1 MNLRNVDAACPHPP
15 AGTFS
20 REAGEGHPLA
30 VSNEPSRVS
39 PSPAQRGNVPAGG
52 WGRVLAS
59 AAMVVLFIVAGT
71 AHAERVR
78 DLADVAGVRQNQL
91 VGYGLVA
98 GLDGSGDQTSQAPFT
113 TQSLDNMLQQFGITV
128 PANVRP
134 QLKNVAAVMVTADL
148 PPFSKPGQT
157 IDITVSSIGNSKSL
171 RGGSLLMTPLKG
183 ADGQVYAVAQGNLVI
198 GGVSASGK
206 SGSSVQVNI
215 SNSGRVPNGATV
227 ERVVPSAFAAAGDL
241 SLNLN
246 TPDFTTASRV
256 ATAINKTFGDGT
268 ARATDAV
275 TVSLRSPIDPNAKV
289 GFLAAVQDIDVAP
302 GDAPARVIVNSRT
315 GTVVIGSNVRVSPAA
330 VAHGAIE
337 VSISEQPTVS
347 QPAPFSNG
355 KTAIVP
361 QSDVQITEHGGHMFK
376 FGAGANLDDIVRA
389 VNQVGAAPSDL
400 VSILQALKEAGAL
413 HAELVVI

>member
-1 MNLRNVDAACPHPP
+1 
-15 AGTFS
+15 
-20 REAGEGHPLA
+20 
-30 VSNEPSRVS
+30 
-39 PSPAQRGNVPAGG
+39 VPAGG
-52 WGRVLAS
+52 WGRFCIALALT
-59 AAMVVLFIVAGT
+59 LFAT
-71 AHAERVR
+71 LANAERVR
-78 DLADVAGVRQNQL
+78 DLAQVAGVRQNQL

-148 PPFSKPGQT
+148 PPFSKPGQM

-241 SLNLN
+241 ALNLN

-256 ATAINKTFGDGT
+256 ATAINRTFGDGV
-268 ARATDAV
+268 ARAADAV
-275 TVSLRSPIDPNAKV
+275 TVTLRSPADPNAKV

-302 GDAPARVIVNSRT
+302 GDAPARVIINSRT
-315 GTVVIGSNVRVSPAA
+315 GTVVIGSSVRVSPAA
-330 VAHGAIE
+330 VAHGSIE
-337 VSISEQPTVS
+337 VSISEQPAVS

-355 KTAIVP
+355 RTAIVP

-376 FGAGANLDDIVRA
+376 FASGANLDDIVRA

>member
-1 MNLRNVDAACPHPP
+1 MRCDKSFPHPP

-20 REAGEGHPLA
+20 REAGEGFIPGCLRLLRRA
-30 VSNEPSRVS
+30 DSDV
-39 PSPAQRGNVPAGG
+39 PSPAQRGKVPAGG
-52 WGRVLAS
+52 WGRFGVALTLMLS
-59 AAMVVLFIVAGT
+59 ACVAN
-71 AHAERVR
+71 AERVR
-78 DLADVAGVRQNQL
+78 DLAQVAGVRQNQL

-227 ERVVPSAFAAAGDL
+227 ERAVPSAFAGAGDL

-256 ATAINKTFGDGT
+256 ATAINKTFGDGV
-268 ARATDAV
+268 ARAADAV
-275 TVSLRSPIDPNAKV
+275 TVTLRSPIDPNAKV

-302 GDAPARVIVNSRT
+302 GDAPARVIINSRT

-337 VSISEQPTVS
+337 VSISEQPAVS